1 MKLLFIIALILLPNV
16 SYAEECDDNDCYIEM
31 KEKDDEYRIIDG
43 NGKEIGRIINDTYTP
58 PKYMP
63 YIGKKDNTNIT
74 IHIPSDN
81 DLLQ

>member
-1 MKLLFIIALILLPNV
+1 MRLLFIMVLILLPNV
-16 SYAEECDDNDCYIEM
+16 SYAQECDGNDCYIEM
-31 KEKDDEYRIIDG
+31 RENDGEYRITNN
-43 NGKEIGRIINDTYTP
+43 NGEEVGRVINDSYDP